1 MLWICDKCGA
11 KWAYPVE
18 KCIYCRGAVK
28 AEHEK
33 NLKVIGRTDVF
44 AASAEHEKVPYA
56 CLLLEDEKGN
66 LHIRKTFSD
75 VKIGGA
81 LRSDEGAPKK
91 NLVAVSRTGYSAKDA
106 AKRAMQILNLKEIRP
121 GMKILIKPN
130 LALAKPASS
139 GIVTNPEVVR
149 GVIEFLLER
158 GIEKNNIIVAESSVI
173 GFSTQEAYEKSGM
186 RALCEELGIE
196 FKDLTNGKFVN
207 KAVEISGKKY
217 VFGIA
222 EDAFENDLVI
232 NVPVIK
238 THFQTEMSL
247 ALKNMKGLVDTE
259 TRKRMHKI
267 NIDEQIAYMQLALPK
282 YLTIADGS
290 IALEGMGPAVMG
302 KPANLSLVIAGR
314 DAVALEAAVSEII
327 GIPISKH
334 TMLAAK
340 LGFGI
345 SDANEIEI
353 IGEELEVIKR
363 KFEPASGRLSPHAD
377 VDLADGK
384 PCSGCLNSVWGVLNK
399 LKSTRGKRICVAFG
413 SMLSRELIDG
423 SAIAIGDCACGKI
436 AGNGKTAKLLGCPPD
451 MAKQEEIIRK
461 YLLEQ

>member
-1 MLWICDKCGA
+1 MLWICEKCNV

-18 KCIYCRGAVK
+18 KCIYCRGAIK
-28 AEHEK
+28 TEHEK
-33 NLKVIGRTDVF
+33 VLKVIGRTDVF
-44 AASAEHEKVPYA
+44 AASAEHEKIPYA
-56 CLLLEDEKGN
+56 CLLLKDEKGN
-66 LHIRKTFSD
+66 LHIRKTFSRN
-75 VKIGGA
+75 KI
-81 LRSDEGAPKK
+81 RDEIAHEAGSTEKT
-91 NLVAVSRTGYSAKDA
+91 LVAVSRTGYSAKDA
-106 AKRAMQILNLKEIRP
+106 AKRAMQILNLEEIKP

-158 GIEKNNIIVAESSVI
+158 GIGKSDIVVAESSVI
-173 GFSTQEAYEKSGM
+173 GFSTQEAFEKSGM
-186 RALCEELGIE
+186 KALCGEMEIR
-196 FKDLTNGKFVN
+196 FKDLTNGKFIN
-207 KAVEISGKKY
+207 KIVDIAGKKY

-222 EDAFENDLVI
+222 SEAFEADLII

-238 THFQTEMSL
+238 THFQTEMSI
-247 ALKNMKGLVDTE
+247 ALKNMKGLEDTE

-267 NIDEQIAYMQLALPK
+267 NIDEQIAYMQFALPK
-282 YLTIADGS
+282 YITVADGS

-302 KPANLSLVIAGR
+302 KPANLALVLASR
-314 DAVALEAAVSEII
+314 DAVALEAAVSQII
-327 GIPISKH
+327 GIPLSKH
-334 TMLAAK
+334 TALASK
-340 LGFGI
+340 LGFGV
-345 SDANEIEI
+345 SDAEKIEI

-377 VDLADGK
+377 VELADGK

-413 SMLSRELIDG
+413 SMLSKELIDG

-436 AGNGKTAKLLGCPPD
+436 AGNSKTAKLEGCPPD